1 MARVILITGG
11 NQGEVKPRLHKAQIL
26 INQEIGPV
34 MRCSHRYKTGA
45 WGFDAD
51 EPFTN
56 QVLIADTDL
65 SPREVLR
72 KVEQI
77 ETALGRDRAA
87 EEAEKS
93 RTGQPYSSRVIDVD
107 ILFYDDEVVDQPD
120 LKIPHPLLHK
130 RDFVMEPLFEVAA
143 GKMHPVLGKTVAEL
157 WDEMD
162 GRNGEIEK

>member
-11 NQGEVKPRLHKAQIL
+11 NQGDVKPRLHKAQML
-26 INQEIGPV
+26 INEEIGPV

-45 WGFDAD
+45 WGFEAT

-56 QVLIADTDL
+56 QVLVADTDL
-65 SPREVLR
+65 SPREVLQ

-77 ETALGRDRAA
+77 ETALGRDRAT
-87 EEAEKS
+87 ESAEKA
-93 RTGQPYSSRVIDVD
+93 RTGHPYSSRVIDVD
-107 ILFYDDEVVDQPD
+107 ILFYDDEVVDEPD

-130 RDFVMEPLFEVAA
+130 RDFVLEPLHEVAP
-143 GKMHPVLGKTVAEL
+143 KKIHPVLGKTVAEL
-157 WDEMD
+157 WSEAD